1 LPIII
6 EHQGAISRMSQ
17 FPKSL
22 AIKAGAG
29 VVALGVIFIFAPYF
43 EVAQTDRT
51 VVTNWG
57 KASYVADPGIHLRV
71 PVMQGL
77 VPFAITTQSIDIPS
91 LNTYTIDSQEL
102 TAHLTLQY
110 RLPADKVMEVYSN
123 MGTAYAS
130 KLVSMVIDRFKT
142 AVGRVNAIDLSSQR
156 GKLTADVLKTVQAD
170 AARLYDGVEISD
182 IQLVNFDWND
192 AYRQAISNASVAKAA
207 VDQQEQQEQQKRRA
221 QVQAEQA
228 VVEAEGAANA
238 KVAQAQGYAKSA
250 TITADADA
258 HVTIVAGEAAAQALK
273 AQNEALANNQSIVAL
288 TWAQRWD
295 GHMPT
300 TTYGGNPVPMVM
312 GK

>member
-1 LPIII
+1 MTLPIII
-6 EHQGAISRMSQ
+6 DRQGATSRMSQ
-17 FPKSL
+17 FPRSL
-22 AIKAGAG
+22 AIKAGVA
-29 VVALGVIFIFAPYF
+29 VVALGLVFIFAPYF

-51 VVTNWG
+51 VVTSWG

-91 LNTYTIDSQEL
+91 LNTYTVDSQEL

-123 MGTAYAS
+123 MGTAYAG

-207 VDQQEQQEQQKRRA
+207 VDQQEQQKRRA

-228 VVEAEGAANA
+228 VVEAEGVANA
-238 KVAQAQGYAKSA
+238 KIAEAQGYAKSA
-250 TITADADA
+250 TITADANA